1 LSARIG
7 RPVIAAGIRWITD
20 ARIAAIALFAAAM
33 LWPIAWVCLKGVS
46 LSATYEESVGYRY
59 FYTLRMLVEPNTF
72 LFLPQ
77 GQSTDLVQKLIH
89 LLLSSFGYPKEQIY
103 PRVDYFSIASIFLFQ
118 TINIVAFASLILKF
132 RGIGNSI
139 HHALFWLVPSFIP
152 DSSAWYAILMP
163 DYIAVEP
170 AISIYACALILD
182 LYREP
187 RWSRGKVVRLGLFS
201 GVVAATKVTLAIF
214 PAVVVLLSVLGP
226 DSLRTKARYLA
237 LVVAVSAATLA
248 VILFLDSGMRVN
260 NVILYIKQ
268 MQSFILA
275 GGGMQA
281 APAPWPIWILDNIPA
296 KPLFS
301 ALTYAAPI
309 LSIIALFAL
318 PSGPKRRI
326 ACCLAVGSLLY
337 SYVLYRR
344 DYFVTL
350 IEAGFFFWACCWCFW
365 QVARDQSR
373 VGAPAASES
382 AAPSLALMLCMTAL
396 VLHWFS
402 TYSGSHLAYLAEA
415 SQAEQQLALVEEE
428 IVGGRLWLVP
438 DNDSRPVSFDA
449 SLMKGGSGST
459 GIWLNPD
466 SAFIRQ
472 IARNVDYRFERN
484 DQRPVSTEDYGAI
497 LFMSPNSISERVAV
511 LSKRYNIDLGRW
523 NCTGVTEMETGTATI
538 CTPPAGGQ

>member
-1 LSARIG
+1 
-7 RPVIAAGIRWITD
+7 
-20 ARIAAIALFAAAM
+20 M
-33 LWPIAWVCLKGVS
+33 LWPITWVCLNGVS

-59 FYTLRMLVEPNTF
+59 FYTLRTLVEPNTF

-89 LLLSSFGYPKEQIY
+89 LSLSSFGYPKEQMY
-103 PRVDYFSIASIFLFQ
+103 PRVGYFSIASVFLFQ
-118 TINIVAFASLILKF
+118 TINIVAFANLILKF

-152 DSSAWYAILMP
+152 NSSAWYAILMP

-170 AISIYACALILD
+170 AISMYTCALILD
-182 LYREP
+182 LYREA
-187 RWSRGKVVRLGLFS
+187 RWARGKAVRLGLFS

-214 PAVVVLLSVLGP
+214 PAVVVLLWVLGP
-226 DSLRTKARYLA
+226 DSLKMKARYLA

-248 VILFLDSGMRVN
+248 VILFLDLGMRIN

-275 GGGMQA
+275 GGGMEA
-281 APAPWPIWILDNIPA
+281 AATPWPIWILDNIPG

-309 LSIIALFAL
+309 LSIIALFVL

-365 QVARDQSR
+365 QVARDRSR
-373 VGAPAASES
+373 AGAPATSGG
-382 AAPSLALMLCMTAL
+382 APRPPYSMALMLCMTAL
-396 VLHWFS
+396 MLHWFS
-402 TYSGSHLAYLAEA
+402 TYSGSHLAYLAET
-415 SQAEQQLALVEEE
+415 SQAEQQLALVEEK
-428 IVGGRLWLVP
+428 IGGERLWLVP
-438 DNDSRPVSFDA
+438 DNDFRPLSLDA

-466 SAFIRQ
+466 SGLFGRSQ
-472 IARNVDYRFERN
+472 ETSTTVLNEMTSDQSSWKTTERFCSCR
-484 DQRPVSTEDYGAI
+484 AI
-497 LFMSPNSISERVAV
+497 PYPSVLLCSASATTSISA
-511 LSKRYNIDLGRW
+511 RW
-523 NCTGVTEMETGTATI
+523 NCTGVTEMKTGTATI